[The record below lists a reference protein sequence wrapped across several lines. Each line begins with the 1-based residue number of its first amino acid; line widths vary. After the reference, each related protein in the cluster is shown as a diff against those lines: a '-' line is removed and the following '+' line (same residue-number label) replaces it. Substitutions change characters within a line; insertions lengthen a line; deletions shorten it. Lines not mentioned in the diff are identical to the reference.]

1 MNVLMPIFQLFYG
14 IVVQWSQAVTG
25 YLESHNVA
33 SVLVA
38 SHFSREEEHIGAI
51 AVFIVKTYNLLH
63 FMVAVIISRMGET
76 Q

>member
-1 MNVLMPIFQLFYG
+1 MVAN
-14 IVVQWSQAVTG
+14 
-25 YLESHNVA
+25 NVA

-38 SHFSREEEHIGAI
+38 SYFSGEEEHIGAI